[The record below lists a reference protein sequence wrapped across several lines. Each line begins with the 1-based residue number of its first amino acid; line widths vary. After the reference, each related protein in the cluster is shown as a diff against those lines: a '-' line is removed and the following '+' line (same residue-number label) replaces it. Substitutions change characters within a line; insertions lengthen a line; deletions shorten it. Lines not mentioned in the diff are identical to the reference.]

1 MKFTKIFSLVALAH
15 LALFLVLVQPGCQS
29 IERAWEE
36 QSTARET
43 VEVED
48 QDRVPTERR
57 ERDIPSDFNRGVGF
71 PDGTSTAMRARPMR
85 PGTGPTVSGRD
96 APPSDI
102 LNAGVG
108 APDFTDFVETDTDW
122 DTGPDWDAE
131 PSPGHQVDGRTHTVA
146 RGESL
151 WSIAQN
157 HGVSFQALL
166 DANRMDRETRLRV
179 GQEIIV
185 PGGGGAVRADRADP
199 RPVESGAEY
208 TVARGDTLSH
218 IAQRHGT
225 SVSAI
230 RQANQLSGDTIR
242 VGQTLVIPGAEETVA
257 PRRTETTERPRAAPG
272 SPPEGYTGVHVVER
286 GEFPA
291 TIAAQYGM
299 RTNELLE
306 INRISDPRRM
316 RVGQELWVR
325 DTSGAEGEP
334 TRESPKLR
342 DEAPT
347 EPTPRERTAPETP
360 AEEPDERAPVILGD
374 DRPVRIIESDETD
387 FDDFGFG
394 EDDLIDLEGD
404 LPVIEA
410 ERVEED

>member
-15 LALFLVLVQPGCQS
+15 LALFLILVQPGCQS

-43 VEVED
+43 VEVAE

-71 PDGTSTAMRARPMR
+71 PDGTATAMRARPMR
-85 PGTGPTVSGRD
+85 PGTERTVSERE
-96 APPSDI
+96 APPPDI

-108 APDFTDFVETDTDW
+108 APDFSDLVEMDSDW
-122 DTGPDWDAE
+122 ESE
-131 PSPGHQVDGRTHTVA
+131 PAPGSQVEGRTHTVA

-151 WSIAQN
+151 WSISRN
-157 HGVSFQALL
+157 YGVSFQALL
-166 DANRMDRETRLRV
+166 DANRMDRNTRLRV

-185 PGGGGAVRADRADP
+185 PRGGDPVRADRADP
-199 RPVESGAEY
+199 APVEPGAEY

-230 RQANQLSGDTIR
+230 RQANQLTGDTIR
-242 VGQTLVIPGAEETVA
+242 VGQTLVIPGAGEAVP
-257 PRRTETTERPRAAPG
+257 PRRTETTQRTRTAPG
-272 SPPEGYTGVHVVER
+272 TPPEGYTGVHVVER

-306 INRISDPRRM
+306 INQISDPRRM

-325 DTSGAEGEP
+325 DTTGVEGEP
-334 TRESPKLR
+334 SRESPKLR
-342 DEAPT
+342 DEASAET
-347 EPTPRERTAPETP
+347 TPRERAAEETP
-360 AEEPDERAPVILGD
+360 AAEPDERAPVILED
-374 DRPVRIIESDETD
+374 DRPVRIIESDEAD
-387 FDDFGFG
+387 FEDFGFG
-394 EDDLIDLEGD
+394 EDDLLDLEGD

-410 ERVEED
+410 ERVEEN